1 MNEQKP
7 GDNQQSSQKRE
18 SKLDLWIKQTLKLG
32 NQPPDEKIVHEE
44 APKAQASAQKGP
56 ARPNIPHP
64 QNKAFLTKNQRKT
77 LKHLQ
82 TRGAHAHPHQAA
94 QAGGKRPLFNLK
106 HKLRIVAIGGLNEVG
121 KNCMA
126 LEYGNDIILID
137 LGFQFPDE
145 DMLGVD
151 YVIPDITYLNDKL
164 HRIRGVFFTHGH
176 LDHIGAVPYLTPKLN
191 FPDMYGTKLTMGLV
205 EKRLDEFGLLS
216 KAKIK
221 VIKPND
227 VIRLGHFTVQ
237 PFAVNH
243 SIPDSVGFFIKTPGG
258 SIVHTGDFK
267 FDFTPSGSQKPAD
280 FAAIAQF
287 ANQNVTALFMDSTNA
302 QKPGYTI
309 SENVIG
315 ESLEEI
321 FRTIK
326 TRIIIASFAS
336 QIGRLQTIIDLAQ
349 KYGRSIFLSGRSL
362 IDNIFIAKKLGYL
375 RVPEG
380 LIHDVRKV
388 HKIPEQNALILTTGS
403 QGEDVSALTRMATE
417 EHPSVKIKKG
427 DTVIL
432 SSSPIPG
439 NERAVTAV
447 TNNLSR
453 LGARIINNQI
463 MDVHASGHAQ
473 QEDLKL
479 MMNLV
484 RAKYVVPVHGEYF
497 MRFGNCQLAQS
508 LGYDEKH
515 TVMIEN
521 GDILEIENGTIK
533 VAADKAQNNYVLVD
547 GLGVGDIGAQV
558 IMDRQ
563 TLAENGVLIV
573 IIPVDEK
580 SKKLKGEVEVI
591 SRGFIYMKESEEI
604 IQSIK
609 ASTETAYRN
618 ILDKRAEPKRNEI
631 KKYISEALDK
641 VVHQKIERH
650 PLILPIILEK

>member
-1 MNEQKP
+1 
-7 GDNQQSSQKRE
+7 
-18 SKLDLWIKQTLKLG
+18 
-32 NQPPDEKIVHEE
+32 
-44 APKAQASAQKGP
+44 
-56 ARPNIPHP
+56 
-64 QNKAFLTKNQRKT
+64 
-77 LKHLQ
+77 
-82 TRGAHAHPHQAA
+82 
-94 QAGGKRPLFNLK
+94 
-106 HKLRIVAIGGLNEVG
+106 
-121 KNCMA
+121 
-126 LEYGNDIILID
+126 
-137 LGFQFPDE
+137 
-145 DMLGVD
+145 
-151 YVIPDITYLNDKL
+151 
-164 HRIRGVFFTHGH
+164 
-176 LDHIGAVPYLTPKLN
+176 
-191 FPDMYGTKLTMGLV
+191 MYGTKLTMGLV
-205 EKRLDEFGLLS
+205 EKRLDEFGLLN
-216 KAKIK
+216 KAKIRI
-221 VIKPND
+221 IKPND
-227 VIRLGHFTVQ
+227 VIRVGHFTVQ
-237 PFAVNH
+237 AFAVNH
-243 SIPDSVGFFIKTPGG
+243 SIPDSVGFFVKTPGG
-258 SIVHTGDFK
+258 TIVHTGDFK

-497 MRFGNCQLAQS
+497 CASATASWPSLSAMMR
-508 LGYDEKH
+508 
-515 TVMIEN
+515 
-521 GDILEIENGTIK
+521 
-533 VAADKAQNNYVLVD
+533 
-547 GLGVGDIGAQV
+547 
-558 IMDRQ
+558 
-563 TLAENGVLIV
+563 
-573 IIPVDEK
+573 
-580 SKKLKGEVEVI
+580 
-591 SRGFIYMKESEEI
+591 
-604 IQSIK
+604 
-609 ASTETAYRN
+609 ST
-618 ILDKRAEPKRNEI
+618 
-631 KKYISEALDK
+631 
-641 VVHQKIERH
+641 
-650 PLILPIILEK
+650 PL